1 MKSISGGYVVLII
14 FVAICW
20 ITNIVQFFNCDFN
33 PIGKTEILKGV
44 GTFIP
49 PASLITVWF

>member
-1 MKSISGGYVVLII
+1 MKNLVIGHFVFFI
-14 FVAICW
+14 FIAICW
-20 ITNIVQFFNCDFN
+20 VTNIVQFVNCDFE
-33 PIGKTEILKGV
+33 PIGKMEIIKGI

>member
-1 MKSISGGYVVLII
+1 MKNLLGGYLVVII
-14 FVAICW
+14 FIATCW
-20 ITNIVQFFNCDFN
+20 ITNIVQFFNCDFD
-33 PIGKTEILKGV
+33 PIGKMEILKGI